1 MGEQC
6 PTPLV
11 TGHPFQASGRDWDA
25 SCAYR
30 NADGWTCGYAEEE
43 HVQGKRVYS
52 DQGLR
57 DLLEL
62 ALDRG
67 QPELERRNAVAMLKV
82 HLSDALEDAEEVTPT
97 ETS

>member
-1 MGEQC
+1 MCEQC

-11 TGHPFQASGRDWDA
+11 TDHRFQASGRDWDA

-52 DQGLR
+52 TRGLR
-57 DLLEL
+57 DLLEA
-62 ALDRG
+62 ALDQG
-67 QPELERRNAVAMLKV
+67 LPVVDRRNAAFMLCADLKA
-82 HLSDALEDAEEVTPT
+82 ALEDAEGVTPNGT
-97 ETS
+97 P